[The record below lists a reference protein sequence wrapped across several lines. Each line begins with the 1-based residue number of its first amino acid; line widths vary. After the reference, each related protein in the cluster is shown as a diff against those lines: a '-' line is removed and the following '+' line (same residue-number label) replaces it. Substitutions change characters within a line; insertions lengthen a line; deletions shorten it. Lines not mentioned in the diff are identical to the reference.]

1 MSCSLPK
8 RSRALLAPLM
18 SPLAG
23 LGLFVATLPLSAT
36 ADAGGTRTFEVESF
50 SDLDEGEVEGAAVEG
65 SGRVTRGF
73 ATSRADV
80 SGSSVAFSCLAAGKK
95 AYIGTADK
103 ATVRTVE
110 LTGGKKAEPKVKQ
123 LAELPGV
130 VVTSMVT
137 LKNGDVLAATL
148 PGGDIHRIDK
158 KGKVET
164 FATLS
169 VDSIW
174 DMQVHKGRL
183 LVATGGKGE
192 LHSLSLD
199 GKDDKVVLD
208 VSERHLLSVAA
219 TGDTIFAGSSPA
231 AKLYQVTD
239 DVEGILAHDFSGT
252 ELHDIA
258 FTDRGLVA
266 AVNDFSDRGINTLKN
281 LTSQLNRT
289 SLTAPPPSS
298 PTSSASEPKA
308 SAEIWYVD
316 LGTKMDTARASEAAW
331 ERWLDKDRQY
341 FTGLTTVDKGKS
353 VLVSSSRAGKL
364 YRLRGRRDVATI
376 GDLEERQATSICSLS
391 DQRVLATT
399 GDGAAVYGLQS
410 VPASKSLY
418 FSEVLDAKQPADF
431 GTLEVRGSGKLTV
444 RARSGPSED
453 PDETRWTAWKPVK
466 LTRDGAS
473 RRGTIDVPHRRYLQ
487 LEVSLDD
494 ADAELRDF
502 KIFYAPENLPPL
514 LKEVAVRGPSFDAED
529 EDEPDAE
536 ATIAWKADARD
547 EDDLIYQVRLREQG
561 DKDWTR
567 LDEDGTTKKELSLDL
582 TTVPDGVY
590 EVEVV
595 ASDEPSNGT
604 DRAETDELISAP
616 FVVDR
621 TRPKVDS
628 VKAGN
633 NRSVT
638 GVARDDAG
646 LIHDVAFA
654 IDGGEF
660 RPASATDGIYDE
672 SSESFELT
680 LPDDLRPGRHRLVIR
695 ARDNHGNIASAALTV
710 EI

>member
-1 MSCSLPK
+1 MTQDFPTRF
-8 RSRALLAPLM
+8 RSALA
-18 SPLAG
+18 SLAG
-23 LGLFVATLPLSAT
+23 LGLFVATIPVALT
-36 ADAGGTRTFEVESF
+36 ANAGGTRTHDVESF
-50 SDLDEGEVEGAAVEG
+50 SDLDDGEVDGAAVEG
-65 SGRVTRGF
+65 TGRVTRGF
-73 ATSRADV
+73 DTSRADI
-80 SGSSVAFSCLAAGKK
+80 SGSSVAFTCLAAGKK
-95 AYIGTADK
+95 AFVGTADK
-103 ATVRTVE
+103 ATIQTVE

-130 VVTSMVT
+130 VVTSMVS

-158 KGKVET
+158 KGKVEP

-174 DMQVHKGRL
+174 DMEVHKGRL

-199 GKDDKVVLD
+199 GKDDNVVLD

-219 TGDTIFAGSSPA
+219 TGDTIFAGSSPS
-231 AKLYQVTD
+231 AKLYQVSD

-252 ELHDIA
+252 ELHNIA

-281 LTSQLNRT
+281 LTTQLNRT

-298 PTSSASEPKA
+298 PTSSDDEPKA
-308 SAEIWYVD
+308 SAEVWYVD
-316 LGTKMDTARASEAAW
+316 LGPKMDTARASEAAW
-331 ERWLDKDRQY
+331 EKWLDKDRQY

-353 VLVSSSRAGKL
+353 VLVSSSRAGKI
-364 YRLRGRRDVATI
+364 YRLRGRRDVSTI
-376 GDLEERQATSICSLS
+376 ADLEERQATSICALS

-410 VPASKSLY
+410 VPAAKSLY
-418 FSEVLDAKQPADF
+418 FSDILDAKQPADY
-431 GTLEVRGSGKLTV
+431 GALELRGIGKLTV

-453 PDETRWTAWKPVK
+453 PDEKRWSAWKPVK
-466 LTRDGAS
+466 LTQDGAS
-473 RRGTIDVPHRRYLQ
+473 RRGTIAVPHRRYLQ

-494 ADAELRDF
+494 ADSELQDF
-502 KIFYAPENLPPL
+502 KIFYTPENLAPL
-514 LKEVAVRGPSFDAED
+514 IKQVAVSGPSFDED
-529 EDEPDAE
+529 DDDEPDAE
-536 ATIAWKADARD
+536 AKIAWKAEARD
-547 EDDLIYQVRLREQG
+547 EDDLIYEVRLRERG
-561 DKDWTR
+561 DKGWTR
-567 LDEDGTTKKELSLDL
+567 LDEDGTTKEELSLDL

-590 EVEVV
+590 EVGVV

-604 DRAETDELISAP
+604 DRAATDELISAP

-621 TRPKVDS
+621 TRPKIDS

-646 LIHDVAFA
+646 RIHDVAFA
-654 IDGGEF
+654 IDGREF
-660 RPASATDGIYDE
+660 RPASASDGIYDQAT
-672 SSESFELT
+672 ESFELT

-695 ARDNHGNIASAALTV
+695 ARDNHGNIASAALAV